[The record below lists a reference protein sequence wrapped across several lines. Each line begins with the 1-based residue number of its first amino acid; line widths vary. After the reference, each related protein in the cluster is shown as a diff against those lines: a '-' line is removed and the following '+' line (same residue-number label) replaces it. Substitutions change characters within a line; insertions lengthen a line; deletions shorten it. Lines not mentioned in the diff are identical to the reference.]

1 MGPGLSPE
9 TLKNIENIETH
20 RKTMKNIDQWFW
32 GGMRRIVVVVVR
44 LGVGLGKERG
54 GIDSCI
60 LGFRGSGVSGGSGV
74 HANGGM
80 RR

>member
-1 MGPGLSPE
+1 MVLG
-9 TLKNIENIETH
+9 
-20 RKTMKNIDQWFW
+20 R
-32 GGMRRIVVVVVR
+32 GMRRIVVVVVR
-44 LGVGLGKERG
+44 LGVGLGKEG

-60 LGFRGSGVSGGSGV
+60 LGFRGSGGSGV